1 MPRPLTAAV
10 FALST
15 ALATALALP
24 AAALDLS
31 AMTEAEKAAF
41 GAAVRDYLMENPEV
55 LVEAINVL
63 ETRQQAASEENDKV
77 MVQTNAKDIFEF
89 PGDWVGG
96 NPEGDVT
103 MVEFIDYK
111 CSYCKKAY
119 EVVEEVLAKDKNIRF
134 VVKEFPILSEQSVL
148 GARFA
153 VAVKQVA
160 GDAAYE
166 AVHDALMDFRGDMTL
181 ESLTRLAEENKLD
194 PAAIMAQMNGEEVT
208 AVLRANA
215 QLAERMGISGTPA
228 FVVGSQLLRGYAPT
242 EGMMQIIAD
251 ERG

>member
-1 MPRPLTAAV
+1 MPRPLATAA
-10 FALST
+10 FALC
-15 ALATALALP
+15 TALALP
-24 AAALDLS
+24 AAAFDLS
-31 AMTEAEKAAF
+31 AMSAAEKEAF
-41 GAAVRDYLMENPEV
+41 GAAVKDYLMQNPET

-63 ETRQQAASEENDKV
+63 EERQQAASEENDKIL
-77 MVQTNAKDIFEF
+77 VQTNAKDIFEF
-89 PGDWVGG
+89 AGDWVGG

-119 EVVEEVLAKDKNIRF
+119 EVVDEVLAKDSNIRF
-134 VVKEFPILSEQSVL
+134 VVKEYPILTDQSVL
-148 GARFA
+148 AARFA

-181 ESLTRLAEENKLD
+181 ESLSRLAEEQKLD
-194 PAAIMAQMNGEEVT
+194 TKAVIERMNTEEVT

-228 FVVGSQLLRGYAPT
+228 FVVGRQLLRGYAPT
-242 EGMMQIIAD
+242 ETMLGIVAA